1 MVRDGSTATRKSQLT
16 VAKRN
21 ENALIC
27 RAMNTAQGI
36 SVLLRRLV
44 DGGKTQKSIAD
55 DLDVSPTAIN
65 EWLHGRRIPD
75 PPYIW
80 RIANL
85 AHMDIDEAMR
95 LAGHLPALED
105 VPDAPELPAWVSSI
119 PRLAPLEQEIVRRQ
133 VEGFLARPLP
143 PGESLGPARSL

>member
-1 MVRDGSTATRKSQLT
+1 MDNQDIAELLQRLT
-16 VAKRN
+16 VERHLNQRQLA
-21 ENALIC
+21 AY
-27 RAMNTAQGI
+27 
-36 SVLLRRLV
+36 
-44 DGGKTQKSIAD
+44 
-55 DLDVSPTAIN
+55 LDVSPTAIN

-75 PPYIW
+75 PPDIW

-95 LAGHLPALED
+95 LAGHLPPLED